1 MSSVI
6 FRDSDKQLTT
16 NFFRKMIKSHE
27 DFKEKMNESILRLEK
42 DIQALESNGYH
53 IYQLTL
59 KPNNVMSTLK
69 KQYLEKFI
77 ISLSEMHVIFT
88 KMKAQMSKEIMVEK
102 RAIKSE
108 FKNEIQR
115 FKECCRVADQICMK
129 EKLQNIMMTE
139 EINKL
144 RGKIMNES
152 KKIKAFEDSIK
163 MGKRALRNL
172 TNELII

>member
-1 MSSVI
+1 
-6 FRDSDKQLTT
+6 
-16 NFFRKMIKSHE
+16 
-27 DFKEKMNESILRLEK
+27 
-42 DIQALESNGYH
+42 
-53 IYQLTL
+53 
-59 KPNNVMSTLK
+59 MSTLK

-77 ISLSEMHVIFT
+77 ISLSEMHFIFT

-102 RAIKSE
+102 RPIKSE

-144 RGKIMNES
+144 RGKIMNETN
-152 KKIKAFEDSIK
+152 KIRAFEDSIK
-163 MGKRALRNL
+163 TGKRTLKNL
-172 TNELII
+172 TNQLVI